1 MIIPRCSDDKCT
13 IADGCHCSGSEPPV
27 EIAKRPQIVY
37 LTFDDAFTAQAEEQ
51 FYRSVFDGTYKN
63 PNGCTIRGTHFIT
76 QVASFNLDKVA
87 RFIINPFPELYRL
100 QPREPVLAHGT

>member
-1 MIIPRCSDDKCT
+1 MTLPRCSSDKCT

-51 FYRSVFDGTYKN
+51 FYRSVFDGTFKN

-76 QVASFNLDKVA
+76 QVTSFILVS
-87 RFIINPFPELYRL
+87 
-100 QPREPVLAHGT
+100 G

>member
-1 MIIPRCSDDKCT
+1 MSSREVKDKKCDNGHWSHHMIIPRCSDDKCT

-76 QVASFNLDKVA
+76 QVTSS
-87 RFIINPFPELYRL
+87 
-100 QPREPVLAHGT
+100 G